1 MGGINWPAGGALLPW
16 GEKLKELL
24 AGQALWQIWLTGQHR
39 YVLLAASQ
47 QVELWENGGFAEPG
61 LFLPLKENILACE
74 APGYEMIS
82 SSQAGPYPRTSSQAS
97 AFVEAFWYT
106 RSTYGRDFVLDNVLY
121 LPQLAFLLPV
131 MKCDKNGEQE
141 GALRTRTAVPSV
153 QDEESSPDAWILGRW
168 LSGGM
173 DFPLTDQKRMQEY
186 VPFVS
191 EQMFQ
196 KFLDRF
202 GWKVTQPRRMKVSA
216 ETENEKAD
224 LPETTHR
231 GKRMEGEFCLP
242 GRRMLEKFFRE
253 QVIDVVDREEEY
265 RRMGILFPGPVLLAG
280 PPGCGKTF
288 AADALVHYLGWPS
301 YSITSSSVGSSYIH
315 ETSRRIAEVFE
326 KAMADAPSV
335 VLMDEIEAFLSDRSG
350 HHAAGS
356 AHLEEVAE
364 FLRLIPQLPEKKVLL
379 IGMTNMADA
388 IDPAILRKGRF
399 DHILELELPDEEEL
413 QDLLT
418 SLLENLPV
426 QEGLPFH
433 KVIPLLKGRPISDTA
448 FAVREAGR
456 LAVVRKKKAI
466 DEALLLEACHSLKSQ
481 EKKPAHRIIGF

>member
-1 MGGINWPAGGALLPW
+1 MGGINWPADGALLPW

-39 YVLLAASQ
+39 YVLLAARQ
-47 QVELWENGGFAEPG
+47 QVELWENEGLTEPG
-61 LFLPLKENILACE
+61 FFLPLEEDILACE

-82 SSQAGPYPRTSSQAS
+82 SSLAGPYPQTSSQAN
-97 AFVEAFWYT
+97 ALVEAFWYT
-106 RSTYGRDFVLDNVLY
+106 RSTYGTEIFLDNVLY

-131 MKCDKNGEQE
+131 MVCDKNGEQG
-141 GALRTRTAVPSV
+141 GALRTRASAPSAK
-153 QDEESSPDAWILGRW
+153 DEESSPDAWILGRW

-173 DFPLTDQKRMQEY
+173 DFPLTDQKRMKEY

-191 EQMFQ
+191 EQMFR

-202 GWKVTQPRRMKVSA
+202 GWKVTQPRRMNVSTEA
-216 ETENEKAD
+216 EKEKAD
-224 LPETTHR
+224 LPETTQR

-242 GRRMLEKFFRE
+242 GRRMLEQFFRE

-265 RRMGILFPGPVLLAG
+265 RRMGILFPSPTLLAG

-288 AADALVHYLGWPS
+288 AADALVRYLGWPS
-301 YSITSSSVGSSYIH
+301 YSITTSSVGSSYIH

-326 KAMADAPSV
+326 KAAADAPSI

-364 FLRLIPQLPEKKVLL
+364 FLRLIPKLPEKKVLL

-399 DHILELELPDEEEL
+399 DHILELELPDEQEL
-413 QDLLT
+413 QDLLA
-418 SLLENLPV
+418 SLLEKLPV
-426 QEGLPFH
+426 QDGLSYR
-433 KVIPLLKGRPISDTA
+433 KVIPLLQGRPISDTA
-448 FAVREAGR
+448 FVVREAGR
-456 LAVVRKKKAI
+456 LAVVRKKNII
-466 DEALLLEACHSLKSQ
+466 DDALLLEACHSLKRQ